1 VDRLTVQLH
10 QKVAYPLSMV
20 LLAWLSLPFAFR
32 AGRRGAVGGIALAL
46 VLGMAYFG
54 LMAFIIRLGEASLVP
69 PVLAAWT
76 PTVVF
81 ALLAINRHTTL
92 RT

>member
-1 VDRLTVQLH
+1 
-10 QKVAYPLSMV
+10 
-20 LLAWLSLPFAFR
+20 
-32 AGRRGAVGGIALAL
+32 
-46 VLGMAYFG
+46 
-54 LMAFIIRLGEASLVP
+54 MAFIIRLGEASLVP